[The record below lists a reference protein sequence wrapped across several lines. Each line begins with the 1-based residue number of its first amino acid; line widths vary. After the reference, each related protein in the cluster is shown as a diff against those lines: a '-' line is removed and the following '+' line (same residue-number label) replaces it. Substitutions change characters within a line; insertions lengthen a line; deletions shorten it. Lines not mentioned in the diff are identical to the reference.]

1 MNILEIL
8 ESEQGLNNNSILTSY
23 NASKFLGK
31 FERGLLGK
39 IVNIFGKKSGRK
51 LVNLYIHL
59 HIRKL

>member
-39 IVNIFGKKSGRK
+39 IVNIFGKKVVG
-51 LVNLYIHL
+51 N
-59 HIRKL
+59 